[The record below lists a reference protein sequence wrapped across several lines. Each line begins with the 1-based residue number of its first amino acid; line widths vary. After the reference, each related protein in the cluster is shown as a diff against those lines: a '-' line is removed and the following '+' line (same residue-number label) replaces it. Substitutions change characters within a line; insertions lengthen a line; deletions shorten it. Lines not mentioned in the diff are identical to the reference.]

1 MRHTLIRLRAQKP
14 ALFGNR
20 PIPLR
25 EDDIRRDDTFTAIL
39 AQEVGRYACNALAHG
54 GNMVAKYI
62 PPLFELSAFVFM
74 LAAFV
79 A

>member
-25 EDDIRRDDTFTAIL
+25 EDDIRRDDTFAAIL

-62 PPLFELSAFVFM
+62 PPPC
-74 LAAFV
+74 
-79 A
+79 